1 MEKCLVTKLKSVVD
15 NDALEVLGC
24 LSVVYDATGDSRYIH
39 DIHIGVGAASTG
51 SVKVVAR
58 KGIIKA
64 DAQTD
69 LPSPQIVL
77 ANSSATYHFTPGIVS
92 IYDIQKET
100 LKSLSGYGVTLKKLH
115 NLPQLVA
122 ISNIP
127 VDNLDIENVPML
139 NSIILKGSTITG
151 DIKKL
156 LNCHN
161 LTSIEITECA
171 NITGYISEFGILT
184 GLTKLKLGGCG
195 KIKGSVED
203 FVARQK
209 ISGNPSNTTGI
220 DISWLG
226 AGTGI
231 KYIDSKEAISQDNL
245 ILTWETSGANTT
257 ININDNITVIAIA
270 SDGTWT
276 RVS

>member
-1 MEKCLVTKLKSVVD
+1 MENCLVTKLKSVVD
-15 NDALEVLGC
+15 NDALEVLGY
-24 LSVVYDATGDSRYIH
+24 LSVVYDATGDSMYRH
-39 DIHIGVGAASTG
+39 DIHINVVAASTG

-64 DAQTD
+64 NAQTD

-115 NLPQLVA
+115 NLPYLVN

-127 VDNLDIENVPML
+127 VDNLDIKNVPML
-139 NSIILKGSTITG
+139 NSIIIKGSTITG

-156 LNCHN
+156 LLNCPN

-171 NITGYISEFGILT
+171 NITGDISEFGILT
-184 GLTKLKLGGCG
+184 GLTTLKLGGSD
-195 KIKGSVED
+195 IEGSVED

-231 KYIDSKEAISQDNL
+231 KYIDSKEAISQNNL

>member
-1 MEKCLVTKLKSVVD
+1 MENCLVTKLKSVVD
-15 NDALEVLGC
+15 NDALEVLGY
-24 LSVVYDATGDSRYIH
+24 LSVVYDATGDSMYRH

-64 DAQTD
+64 NAQTD

-92 IYDIQKET
+92 IYDIQKEN
-100 LKSLSGYGVTLKKLH
+100 LKSLAGYGVTLKKLH
-115 NLPQLVA
+115 NLPYLVN

-127 VDNLDIENVPML
+127 VDNLDIKNVPML

-156 LNCHN
+156 SLNCPN

-171 NITGYISEFGILT
+171 NITGDISEFGILT
-184 GLTKLKLGGCG
+184 GLTKLKLGGSD
-195 KIKGSVED
+195 IEGSVED

-226 AGTGI
+226 SGTGI